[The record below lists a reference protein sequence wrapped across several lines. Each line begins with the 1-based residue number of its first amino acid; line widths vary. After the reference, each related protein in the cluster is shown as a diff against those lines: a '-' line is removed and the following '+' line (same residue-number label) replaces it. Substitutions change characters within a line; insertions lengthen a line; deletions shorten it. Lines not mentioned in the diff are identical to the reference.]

1 MRFRHSLLLISALV
15 MLVVSSQR
23 TLAHEGHD
31 HDVAATSVTLPASP
45 RAETSS
51 ETFELVAVARSGEI
65 VIYLDGFQSN
75 EPVLDANVEIET
87 PQGSVHA
94 RPAGDDTYRFP
105 APWAAN
111 TGRYDLIATVTKGD
125 NADILTFTI
134 ETPPSAQANP
144 AAGSSGSALALDLKG
159 RMSSRDSPGLVA
171 LLGAFLAGGFAGLF
185 LARRRRAAQVLIATA
200 VLPIL
205 AFSAFA
211 HEGED
216 HSTPQTLPP
225 AGTRDVAQMLVDG
238 SSLSRKVLSA
248 FSRSGRSFPSRRS
261 IGAPSSFLAGLSPT
275 RMPAGSYRLS
285 SEVESRLLKA
295 DFRVSARV

>member
-1 MRFRHSLLLISALV
+1 MQFRHSLLLISALV

-134 ETPPSAQANP
+134 ENSAVR
-144 AAGSSGSALALDLKG
+144 AGE
-159 RMSSRDSPGLVA
+159 SSRRIVRI
-171 LLGAFLAGGFAGLF
+171 GAGPRLEGSNVLAGFAGARRSSGCLPGRWVCRSF
-185 LARRRRAAQVLIATA
+185 PCTSAPCRAGPDRHGRPADPCIQCICARRR
-200 VLPIL
+200 
-205 AFSAFA
+205 
-211 HEGED
+211 
-216 HSTPQTLPP
+216 
-225 AGTRDVAQMLVDG
+225 G
-238 SSLSRKVLSA
+238 S
-248 FSRSGRSFPSRRS
+248 
-261 IGAPSSFLAGLSPT
+261 
-275 RMPAGSYRLS
+275 
-285 SEVESRLLKA
+285 
-295 DFRVSARV
+295 